1 MESVRARPSI
11 LVVEDDVQFRRYLA
25 EVLDNEGYLV
35 RLADSGVTALE
46 ALGESTV
53 DVVLTDLVMP
63 GQDGVSLIRALR
75 RSYPALHIVAMSGRG
90 RTDLSMD
97 SLNLVRLLGADCTL
111 EKPFS
116 MAELRHALAVVFTR
130 H

>member
-1 MESVRARPSI
+1 MDSGRALPAI

-25 EVLDNEGYLV
+25 ELLESEGFAV
-35 RLADSGVTALE
+35 RLAENGVAAQAAL
-46 ALGESTV
+46 AQVSV

-63 GQDGVSLIRALR
+63 DQDGVSLIRALR
-75 RSYPALHIVAMSGRG
+75 RQYPALHIVAMSGRG

-97 SLNLVRLLGADCTL
+97 SLDLVRLLGADQTL

-116 MAELRHALAVVFTR
+116 VEELRQALAAGLVR